1 MGVNQSSKLLNDP
14 FQKDRGSSIL
24 SALAKIKNMWVST
37 KLLWNLSEEE
47 ASENLVEVPFL
58 FNLDKLVSIRELASP
73 ENELPPSLRRRSV
86 ITLMDGR
93 ELYLKQDVS
102 TFINWVNKN
111 SPNKILPLS
120 IEDTDDN
127 IQISI

>member
-1 MGVNQSSKLLNDP
+1 
-14 FQKDRGSSIL
+14 
-24 SALAKIKNMWVST
+24 MWVST

-58 FNLDKLVSIRELASP
+58 FNLDTLVSIRELASP

-111 SPNKILPLS
+111 SPNKILPLP